1 MLILI
6 GESCC
11 GKTSIQNIL
20 ESEYGMNRL
29 VTYTT
34 REPRRGEV
42 NGLSYNFVS
51 QQGFD
56 KMSDKFVESAS
67 YRDCSYG
74 SFIKE
79 DEDIDRVVA
88 VLTPE
93 GAHEYIEKYSGNV
106 YVAHI
111 TTDKET
117 RARILLKRGV
127 SYLDMIKQIDKDSQ
141 LFSVSELDRLVGNR
155 HQFVNIQHKY
165 SKGKMAKDIF
175 NMYAFFLNSNK

>member
-11 GKTSIQNIL
+11 GKTSIQEVL

-29 VTYTT
+29 ITYTT
-34 REPRRGEV
+34 REPRKGEK
-42 NGLSYNFVS
+42 NGVSYNFIS
-51 QQGFD
+51 QSDFD
-56 KMSDKFVESAS
+56 KMSDEFIESTS

-93 GAHEYIEKYSGNV
+93 GAYQYIERYPGEV

-117 RARILLKRGV
+117 RAMILLKRGV

-165 SKGKMAKDIF
+165 SKEKMAKDIF